1 MGQHADVDGSKSH
14 VRSGC
19 STLGMLKIYNF
30 VHVPHRIYPE
40 NLIQI
45 RPRSYKSVLIP
56 SRLVGGDK
64 NAENLQF
71 EVLCSSAIQERRGVA
86 AAWPCMSSVTSLTAS
101 VATAAAA
108 AAATRRCGFSTPGCC
123 SLPLH
128 GWWDSVSVWISIRY
142 YVTLS
147 PSLGSING
155 REAFTACSDSDFR
168 TFSLLQ
174 FAKIEKKRQ
183 LRILERIQRHYCV
196 VKVVFHFLPQ
206 R

>member
-86 AAWPCMSSVTSLTAS
+86 AA
-101 VATAAAA
+101 
-108 AAATRRCGFSTPGCC
+108 
-123 SLPLH
+123 
-128 GWWDSVSVWISIRY
+128 
-142 YVTLS
+142 
-147 PSLGSING
+147 
-155 REAFTACSDSDFR
+155 
-168 TFSLLQ
+168 
-174 FAKIEKKRQ
+174 
-183 LRILERIQRHYCV
+183 
-196 VKVVFHFLPQ
+196 
-206 R
+206 